1 MMTLTLLAVSCALA
15 ASLMRAVLVKLQ
27 IVAPVCSSCGLPRER
42 RTMGESICGC
52 GHAA

>member
-1 MMTLTLLAVSCALA
+1 MTLTILAVYCALA

-27 IVAPVCSSCGLPRER
+27 IVAPVCSTCGLPRER
-42 RTMGESICGC
+42 RKMGETICGC

>member
-1 MMTLTLLAVSCALA
+1 MTLTLLAVYTALA

-27 IVAPVCSSCGLPRER
+27 IVAPVCSDCGLPRER
-42 RTMGESICGC
+42 RTMGETICGC